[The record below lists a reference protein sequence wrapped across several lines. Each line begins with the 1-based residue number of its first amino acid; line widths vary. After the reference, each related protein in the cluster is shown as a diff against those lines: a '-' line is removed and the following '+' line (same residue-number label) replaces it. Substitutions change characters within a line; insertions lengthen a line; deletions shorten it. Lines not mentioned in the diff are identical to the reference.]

1 LTERTQ
7 QRILVASD
15 GTPFFFFCMEA
26 RVLVLKRKPDED
38 VVIVTPSGES
48 IVVSVLGVR
57 SMSTVDHPSHYNAG
71 KIEVIE
77 AIDDWQLGFYEGNVV
92 KYVARAK
99 HKGSELE
106 DLKKAAWYL
115 NRLIENKGKAT
126 DA

>member
-1 LTERTQ
+1 
-7 QRILVASD
+7 
-15 GTPFFFFCMEA
+15 
-26 RVLVLKRKPDED
+26 
-38 VVIVTPSGES
+38 
-48 IVVSVLGVR
+48 
-57 SMSTVDHPSHYNAG
+57 MSTVDHPSHYNAG

-99 HKGSELE
+99 HTGSELE

>member
-1 LTERTQ
+1 
-7 QRILVASD
+7 
-15 GTPFFFFCMEA
+15 
-26 RVLVLKRKPDED
+26 
-38 VVIVTPSGES
+38 
-48 IVVSVLGVR
+48 
-57 SMSTVDHPSHYNAG
+57 MSTVDHPSHYNAG